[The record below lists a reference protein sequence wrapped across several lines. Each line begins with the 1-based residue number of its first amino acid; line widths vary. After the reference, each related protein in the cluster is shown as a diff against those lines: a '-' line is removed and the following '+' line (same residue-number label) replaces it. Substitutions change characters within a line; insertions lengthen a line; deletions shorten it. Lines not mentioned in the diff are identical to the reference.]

1 MSDYDGQHEIYER
14 LSGLEQ
20 RMKTV
25 EHTLDLS
32 SNDIKTIRDDLK
44 HELSRQSEELALT
57 RQAVRI
63 FEDTVRGLDIQIR
76 AMASESKEI
85 LTMLQDHLV
94 TEAKEKT
101 KVLIGLATAG
111 ATGLGTLGILI
122 WGVLQVLH
130 NS

>member
-1 MSDYDGQHEIYER
+1 MTGDDGQYAIYER
-14 LSGLEQ
+14 LSSLEQ
-20 RMKTV
+20 RMKIV

-32 SNDIKTIRDDLK
+32 SADIKTIRDDLK
-44 HELSRQSEELALT
+44 QELSRQSEELALT

-63 FEDTVRGLDIQIR
+63 FEDTVRGLDVQIR
-76 AMASESKEI
+76 VMASESKEI

-94 TEAKEKT
+94 TEAGDKL

-122 WGVLQVLH
+122 WGVMQVVAQ
-130 NS
+130 

>member
-1 MSDYDGQHEIYER
+1 
-14 LSGLEQ
+14 
-20 RMKTV
+20 MKTV

-32 SNDIKTIRDDLK
+32 SADIKVIRDDLK

-63 FEDTVRGLDIQIR
+63 FEDTVRGLDVQIR
-76 AMASESKEI
+76 VMASESKEI

-94 TEAKEKT
+94 TEAGDKL

-122 WGVLQVLH
+122 WGVMQVVQQ
-130 NS
+130 

>member
-1 MSDYDGQHEIYER
+1 MSDYGGQHEIYER

-25 EHTLDLS
+25 EHTLDIS

-63 FEDTVRGLDIQIR
+63 FEDTVKGLDTQIR
-76 AMASESKEI
+76 EMVSESKEI
-85 LTMLQDHLV
+85 LGMLQNHLIA
-94 TEAKEKT
+94 ESSEKT
-101 KVLIGLATAG
+101 KILIGLATAG
-111 ATGLGTLGILI
+111 ATGIGTLGILI
-122 WGVLQVLH
+122 WGVMQVVRQ
-130 NS
+130 